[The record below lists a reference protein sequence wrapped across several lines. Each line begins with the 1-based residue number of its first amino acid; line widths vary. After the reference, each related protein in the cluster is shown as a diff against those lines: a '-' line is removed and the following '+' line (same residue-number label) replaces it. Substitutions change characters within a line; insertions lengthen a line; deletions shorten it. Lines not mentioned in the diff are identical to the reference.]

1 MKTGNAMQ
9 LKAKINNKSKELSV
23 PPQIMLQNYLMEC
36 FLERLGKSEYADRFI
51 IKGGVLI
58 ASFVGISHRT
68 TMDIDTTANNLPLDE
83 NVITGIISA
92 VCAIENDDDFIF
104 SPDRVEPIR
113 EDDKYNG
120 LRVFVLADYEKMHHT
135 LTLDITAGDSIYPKP
150 RRHEFAKIFESDSI
164 SLLSYPLENVLAE
177 KLETILVRN
186 ITTTRPRDFY
196 DVYVLSA
203 DLTRINKK
211 DLKTALQRTCEHRG
225 SEKIISQIPNLIA
238 AIKISENLKDLWQK
252 YTKKMPHAT
261 HVSFEQAVDSVEKLL
276 NLITKVSERI
286 I

>member
-1 MKTGNAMQ
+1 MKTENAMQ
-9 LKAKINNKSKELSV
+9 LKARINNKSKELSV

-36 FLERLGKSEYADRFI
+36 FLERLEKSEYADRFI

-68 TMDIDTTANNLPLDE
+68 TMDIDTTINNLPLDE
-83 NVITGIISA
+83 NVIKRIISD
-92 VCAIENDDDFIF
+92 VCAIENENDDDFIF

-120 LRVFVLADYEKMHHT
+120 FRAFVLADYEKMHHT

-150 RRHEFAKIFESDSI
+150 RRHEFAKIFGNGSI
-164 SLLSYPLENVLAE
+164 SLLSYPFENVLAE

-203 DLTRINKK
+203 DLTRINTK

-225 SEKIISQIPNLIA
+225 SEKILSQIPDLIA
-238 AIKISENLKDLWQK
+238 AIKNSENLKDLWQK
-252 YTKKMPHAT
+252 YTKKMPYAAD
-261 HVSFEQAVDSVEKLL
+261 VSFEQAVESIEKLL
-276 NLITKVSERI
+276 DLIS
-286 I
+286 